1 MKQKQR
7 RTRRQRRLS
16 RKKGGANNNGNGN
29 APRNSNT
36 PAPAPAPPPRVN
48 CDGEGFTY
56 SMKQATFGR
65 EYRNPVGHIHADGE
79 TWSYDTLV
87 DFTMDGRIIDWYIKK
102 FQNQGIVFTP
112 EDIERIKSMEELKIL
127 GAFFHRYKV
136 VAERLRYAID
146 NLEKG
151 VARFVPKYSTYTT
164 TDSYDQ
170 ILTKPNIKLG
180 PSMKTKLNLLRDF
193 VQNNTT
199 GKNRFIELAID
210 RAQCLMF
217 LIVKRKGAL
226 PPGFVMDER
235 IRTRAETPIHVDMSD
250 RFNTLLR
257 IEPTI
262 NWLQFLERDSAE
274 LSNPE
279 VTFGVFETM
288 FED

>member
-1 MKQKQR
+1 MKQR

-16 RKKGGANNNGNGN
+16 RKKGGANNNANGN
-29 APRNSNT
+29 APRNTNA
-36 PAPAPAPPPRVN
+36 PAPAPAQPPRVN
-48 CDGEGFTY
+48 CDGEGFTHY
-56 SMKQATFGR
+56 MKEATTGSQ
-65 EYRNPVGHIHADGE
+65 YRNPVWHIHIDGE
-79 TWSYDTLV
+79 RWSYDTLV
-87 DFTMDGRIIDWYIKK
+87 DFTMNGRIIDWYIKQ

-136 VAERLRYAID
+136 VAERLRSAID

-170 ILTKPNIKLG
+170 FLRKPNLKIS
-180 PSMKTKLNLLRDF
+180 PSMIPKFKLLRDF

-217 LIVKRKGAL
+217 LIVKRKGVL

-250 RFNTLLR
+250 RFNTVLR

-279 VTFGVFETM
+279 VKFGVFETM